1 MSPPRRLSKRGFL
14 LACTAPLLVSVG
26 LACRADDA
34 ALLVPPPPP
43 PLETRVIVPSLGDAP
58 MNSSPPPEA
67 TAGLP
72 LRPSQAPPP
81 EASAG
86 KTNMPEGGDQQPA
99 ASDLDEP
106 SGPSSATAPA
116 GPIEPPPM
124 AVLEIMLDWYP
135 SPRHAALIVARD
147 RGIFARHGL
156 DVRLATPADP
166 DAPTTLLAAGR
177 VDLALTRQP
186 LLHLQVDAGLP
197 LVRVATLIG
206 MPLVALVL
214 RDEPSLVSPAQLAGR
229 RIGHVDRDSVAVMLD
244 SLLRPHGIKR
254 EELELQE
261 LNFGLARAMR
271 EEGLDGVIG
280 AMRHLLPRQLADEG
294 VATRLFRVEEHG
306 IPLHDGLVLLANRDR
321 LNGKRDLVRALVE
334 SLEEAT
340 AWILEHP
347 DAAWELL
354 RSGEPGLDT
363 PANLAAWPD
372 ILARLSS
379 RPAAVDHGRYARF
392 ERFLFAAG
400 LVEEIT
406 AVDRLAVDP
415 GTF

>member
-1 MSPPRRLSKRGFL
+1 
-14 LACTAPLLVSVG
+14 
-26 LACRADDA
+26 
-34 ALLVPPPPP
+34 
-43 PLETRVIVPSLGDAP
+43 VIVPSLGDAP
-58 MNSSPPPEA
+58 VNTASPPEA
-67 TAGLP
+67 TAGQP
-72 LRPSQAPPP
+72 HRQSHAPPP

-86 KTNMPEGGDQQPA
+86 GAESSEDNGQEPA
-99 ASDLDEP
+99 AVDLDKP
-106 SGPSSATAPA
+106 SGPSHASAPA
-116 GPIEPPPM
+116 EPIEPPPM

-135 SPRHAALIVARD
+135 SPRQAALFVARD

-156 DVRLATPADP
+156 DVRLGTPADP

-206 MPLVALVL
+206 IPLAALVVREDPAL
-214 RDEPSLVSPAQLAGR
+214 DSPAQLAGR
-229 RIGHVDRDSVAVMLD
+229 RIGHADRDSLVVMLD
-244 SLLRPHGIKR
+244 SLLHPHGIKR
-254 EELELQE
+254 EELEIQDI
-261 LNFGLARAMR
+261 NFGLARAMS
-271 EEGLDGVIG
+271 EDGLDGVIG

-294 VATRLFRVEEHG
+294 VGTRLFLVEEHG
-306 IPLHDGLVLLANRDR
+306 VPLHDGLVLLANRDR
-321 LNGKRDLVRALVE
+321 LNGKRDAVRALVE

-340 AWILEHP
+340 AWILEYP

-354 RSGEPGLDT
+354 VSGEPGLDT
-363 PANLAAWPD
+363 PANLAAWPE

-392 ERFLFAAG
+392 ERFLFEAG